1 MFFSHFNSWRI
12 QILASQNLLQVL
24 NKDIKKKR
32 TYGIMFFFLLVL
44 GWGMGKRRLEMIKM
58 EWLQQNLSELKLL
71 NLLSI

>member
-24 NKDIKKKR
+24 NKDIEKKR
-32 TYGIMFFFLLVL
+32 TYGIMVFFLVL